1 MQKFYQELAY
11 PAMIRR
17 YIITALVLTTAFGI
31 NLASAQ
37 QPASFKSF
45 AAFRNIVPGVD
56 FFASNRQAIA
66 AYEKPTADVIAK
78 LEALL
83 GANLPKGAI
92 FICSTVTQKDA
103 VYEPKVL
110 KSGYS
115 WSLTVVTAEVRSQ
128 EMLARM
134 KSQMGD
140 NIPAEIRDRI
150 SKMQPEMMA
159 NAEKQAVASVTQQI
173 AHAVVQTMFNKELQY
188 RSSRLDDM
196 GKSPLP
202 DWLDIGIAA
211 YATGSNSALSY
222 VKQNM
227 DQTFPIED
235 ILSMARPFVAS
246 STGQGGGSMG
256 RSSGGGMGGF
266 PGGSGGGQS
275 AGGFPGGGM
284 GGFPGGSGG
293 GQSAGGFPG
302 GGMGGF
308 PGGSGGGQSAGGF
321 PGGGSRGN
329 TSGGQ
334 RGGGQRMMSKD
345 EQDRMLFDGQASS
358 FFSYVLEKLGMD
370 KVRELIKQAQEGN
383 ESRQYLE
390 QSNALGPDF
399 EKIEEDWAA
408 WVKAQ
413 K

>member
-1 MQKFYQELAY
+1 
-11 PAMIRR
+11 MIRR
-17 YIITALVLTTAFGI
+17 YIITALVLTAAFSI
-31 NLASAQ
+31 NLANAQ
-37 QPASFKSF
+37 QPASFKNF
-45 AAFRNIVPGVD
+45 VAFRNIVPGID
-56 FFASNRQAIA
+56 FFASNRQAVA
-66 AYEKPTADVIAK
+66 AYEKPTADAMAK

-83 GANLPKGAI
+83 GANLPRGAV
-92 FICSTVTQKDA
+92 FVCSTIAQKDS

-115 WSLTVVTAEVRSQ
+115 WSLTVVTTEVRSQ
-128 EMLARM
+128 EMLARI

-159 NAEKQAVASVTQQI
+159 NSEKQAVASVTQQI

-211 YATGSNSALSY
+211 YATGTNSALSY

-246 STGQGGGSMG
+246 STGQ
-256 RSSGGGMGGF
+256 SGGGMGRSG
-266 PGGSGGGQS
+266 GGGQS

-293 GQSAGGFPG
+293 QSGGGFPG

-308 PGGSGGGQSAGGF
+308 PGGSGGQSGGGFPAGGTSGFGGRSAGGA
-321 PGGGSRGN
+321 
-329 TSGGQ
+329 SGGQ

-358 FFSYVLEKLGMD
+358 FFSYVLEKLGID
-370 KVRELIKQAQEGN
+370 KVKELIKQAQEGN

-390 QSNALGPDF
+390 KANALGPDF
-399 EKIEEDWAA
+399 GKIEEDWAA